1 MKRTKTAG
9 ILAVAA
15 SLSLVIAGCASTSTS
30 SEAPAATEA
39 AAPVEAAPSE
49 AAPSEAAPTAAA
61 ECTEPIIIGSAM
73 AQTGFMSPFD
83 VPALDTARIAI
94 DKANAEGGVLG
105 CQLELVAVDGETNPD
120 KGAQIATDLISQGAK
135 MLLVTCD
142 YDINA
147 KASQV
152 AQDAGVLVIAP
163 CVGDTIM
170 GPDAGL
176 TLGFSLGSAVPGE
189 AAIMAEYAFEKFG
202 PNAALFKDMSIK
214 YTQNQCKVFEER
226 WTQLGGKV
234 VSAPEFSQTP
244 EGTLAAPVTAQVK
257 EIKDSKPDVV
267 ALCSYPG
274 GGAEAAAALRAGGVK
289 APVIS
294 GFGMDGAFW
303 LGAVPDLSDFY
314 FVTYASVFGDDPNP
328 KVAELLA
335 AYKELTGS
343 DAATSGLVTGA
354 SSIEAFKLAAEQAG
368 STDGAALAAALEA
381 FSEVDLTAGPTS
393 FSPELHVNVTRPM
406 AVMQVQKGKHAF
418 IEYRAAEQPILN

>member
-1 MKRTKTAG
+1 MKNRRAAG

-15 SLSLVIAGCASTSTS
+15 SLSLVLAGCASTTDSAEETTA
-30 SEAPAATEA
+30 ETTAAETATEEVA
-39 AAPVEAAPSE
+39 EEVAE
-49 AAPSEAAPTAAA
+49 
-61 ECTEPIIIGSAM
+61 ECTEPILIGSAM

-94 DKANAEGGVLG
+94 DATNAAGGVLG
-105 CQLELVAVDGETNPD
+105 CQLELIEVDGESNPD
-120 KGAQIATDLISQGAK
+120 KGAQIATDLIDQGAQL
-135 MLLVTCD
+135 MLVTCD

-189 AAIMAEYAFEKFG
+189 AAIMAEWAFEEFG
-202 PNAALFKDMSIK
+202 PKASLFKDMSIK

-226 WTQLGGKV
+226 WTQLGGEI
-234 VSAPEFSQTP
+234 VSAPEFSQTQQ
-244 EGTLAAPVTAQVK
+244 GSLAAPVTAQVK
-257 EIKDSKPDVV
+257 EIKDSNPDVV

-274 GGAEAAAALRAGGVK
+274 GGAEAAAALRAGGVET
-289 APVIS
+289 PVVS

-303 LGAVPDLSDFY
+303 LGAVPDLSNFY

-328 KVAELLA
+328 KVTELLS
-335 AYKELTGS
+335 AYKVLTGS

-354 SSIEAFKLAAEQAG
+354 SSIEAFALAAEQAG
-368 STDGAALAAALEA
+368 STNGADLAAALET
-381 FSEVDLTAGPTS
+381 FNNVDLTAGPTS
-393 FSPELHVNVTRPM
+393 FSPQLHVNVTRPM
-406 AVMQVQKGKHAF
+406 AVMQVQDGSHSF
-418 IEYRAAEQPILN
+418 IEYRTAEQPILN

>member
-1 MKRTKTAG
+1 MKNRRAAG

-15 SLSLVIAGCASTSTS
+15 SLSLVLAGCASTTDSAEETTA
-30 SEAPAATEA
+30 ETTAAETATEEVA
-39 AAPVEAAPSE
+39 EEVAE
-49 AAPSEAAPTAAA
+49 
-61 ECTEPIIIGSAM
+61 ECTEPILIGSAM

-94 DKANAEGGVLG
+94 DATNAAGGVLG
-105 CQLELVAVDGETNPD
+105 CQLELIEVDGETNPD
-120 KGAQIATDLISQGAK
+120 KGAQIATDLIDQGAQL
-135 MLLVTCD
+135 MLVTCD

-189 AAIMAEYAFEKFG
+189 AAIMAEAAFEEFG
-202 PNAALFKDMSIK
+202 PKASLFKDMSIK

-226 WTQLGGKV
+226 WIQLGGEI

-244 EGTLAAPVTAQVK
+244 EGSLAAPVTAQVK
-257 EIKDSKPDVV
+257 EIKDSNPDVV

-274 GGAEAAAALRAGGVK
+274 GGAEAAAALRAGGVET
-289 APVIS
+289 PVVS

-303 LGAVPDLSDFY
+303 LGAVPDLSNFY

-328 KVAELLA
+328 KVAELLS
-335 AYKELTGS
+335 AYKDLTGN

-354 SSIEAFKLAAEQAG
+354 SSIEAFALAAEQAG
-368 STDGAALAAALEA
+368 STNGADLAAALEA
-381 FSEVDLTAGPTS
+381 FDNVDLTAGPTS
-393 FSPELHVNVTRPM
+393 FSPQLHVNVTRPM
-406 AVMQVQKGKHAF
+406 ALMQVQDGSHSF

>member
-1 MKRTKTAG
+1 MKNRRAAG

-15 SLSLVIAGCASTSTS
+15 SLSLVLAGCASTTDSAEET
-30 SEAPAATEA
+30 
-39 AAPVEAAPSE
+39 
-49 AAPSEAAPTAAA
+49 TAETTAEEVA
-61 ECTEPIIIGSAM
+61 EECTEPILVGSAM

-94 DKANAEGGVLG
+94 DATNAAGGVLG
-105 CQLELVAVDGETNPD
+105 CQLELIEVDGETDPD
-120 KGAQIATDLISQGAK
+120 KGAQIATDLIDQGAQL
-135 MLLVTCD
+135 LLVTCD

-189 AAIMAEYAFEKFG
+189 AAIMAEWAFAEFG
-202 PNAALFKDMSIK
+202 PKASLFKDMSIK

-226 WTQLGGKV
+226 WTQLGGEI

-244 EGTLAAPVTAQVK
+244 EGSLAAPVTAQVK
-257 EIKDSKPDVV
+257 EIKDSNPDVV

-274 GGAEAAAALRAGGVK
+274 GGAEAAAALRAGGVET
-289 APVIS
+289 PVVS

-328 KVAELLA
+328 KVTELLA
-335 AYKELTGS
+335 AYKDLTGS

-354 SSIEAFKLAAEQAG
+354 SSIEAFALAAEQAG
-368 STDGAALAAALEA
+368 STNGADLAAALEA
-381 FSEVDLTAGPTS
+381 FDNVDLTAGPTS

-406 AVMQVQKGKHAF
+406 AIMQVQDGAHSF

>member
-1 MKRTKTAG
+1 MKNRRAAG

-15 SLSLVIAGCASTSTS
+15 SLSLVLAGCASTTDSAEETTA
-30 SEAPAATEA
+30 ETTAAETATEEVA
-39 AAPVEAAPSE
+39 EEVAE
-49 AAPSEAAPTAAA
+49 
-61 ECTEPIIIGSAM
+61 ECTEPILIGSAM

-94 DKANAEGGVLG
+94 DATNAAGGVLG
-105 CQLELVAVDGETNPD
+105 CQLELIEVDGETDPD
-120 KGAQIATDLISQGAK
+120 KGAQIATDLIDQGAQL
-135 MLLVTCD
+135 MLVTCD

-189 AAIMAEYAFEKFG
+189 AAIMAEWAFEEFG
-202 PNAALFKDMSIK
+202 PKASLFKDMSIK

-226 WTQLGGKV
+226 WTQLGGEI
-234 VSAPEFSQTP
+234 VSAPEFSQTQQ
-244 EGTLAAPVTAQVK
+244 GSLAAPVTAQVK
-257 EIKDSKPDVV
+257 EIKDSNPDVV

-274 GGAEAAAALRAGGVK
+274 GGAEAAAALRAGGVET
-289 APVIS
+289 PVVS

-303 LGAVPDLSDFY
+303 LGAVPDLSNFY

-328 KVAELLA
+328 KVTELLS
-335 AYKELTGS
+335 AYKGLTGN

-354 SSIEAFKLAAEQAG
+354 SSIEAFALAAEQAG
-368 STDGAALAAALEA
+368 STNGADLAAALEA
-381 FSEVDLTAGPTS
+381 FDNVDLTAGPTS

-406 AVMQVQKGKHAF
+406 AVMQVQDGAHSF

>member
-1 MKRTKTAG
+1 MKNRRAAG

-15 SLSLVIAGCASTSTS
+15 SLSLVLAGCASTTDSAEETTA
-30 SEAPAATEA
+30 ETTAAETATEEVA
-39 AAPVEAAPSE
+39 EEVAE
-49 AAPSEAAPTAAA
+49 
-61 ECTEPIIIGSAM
+61 ECTEPILIGSAM

-94 DKANAEGGVLG
+94 DATNAAGGVLG
-105 CQLELVAVDGETNPD
+105 CQLELIEVDGESNPD
-120 KGAQIATDLISQGAK
+120 KGAQIATDLIDQGAQL
-135 MLLVTCD
+135 MLVTCD

-189 AAIMAEYAFEKFG
+189 AAIMAEWAFEEFG
-202 PNAALFKDMSIK
+202 PKASLFKDMSIK

-226 WTQLGGKV
+226 WTQLGGEI
-234 VSAPEFSQTP
+234 VSAPEFSQTQQ
-244 EGTLAAPVTAQVK
+244 GSLAAPVTAQVK
-257 EIKDSKPDVV
+257 EIKDSNPDVV

-274 GGAEAAAALRAGGVK
+274 GGAEAAAALRAGGVET
-289 APVIS
+289 PVVS

-328 KVAELLA
+328 KVTELLS
-335 AYKELTGS
+335 AYKGLTGN

-354 SSIEAFKLAAEQAG
+354 SSIEAFALAAEQAG
-368 STDGAALAAALEA
+368 STNGADLAAALET
-381 FSEVDLTAGPTS
+381 FNNVDLTAGPTS
-393 FSPELHVNVTRPM
+393 FSPQLHVNVTRPM
-406 AVMQVQKGKHAF
+406 AVMQVQDGSHSF
-418 IEYRAAEQPILN
+418 IEYRTAEQPILN

>member
-1 MKRTKTAG
+1 MKNRRAAG

-15 SLSLVIAGCASTSTS
+15 SLSLVLAGCASTTDSAEETTA
-30 SEAPAATEA
+30 ETTAAETATEEVA
-39 AAPVEAAPSE
+39 EEVAE
-49 AAPSEAAPTAAA
+49 
-61 ECTEPIIIGSAM
+61 ECTEPILIGSAM

-94 DKANAEGGVLG
+94 DATNAAGGVLG
-105 CQLELVAVDGETNPD
+105 CQLELIEVDGESNPD
-120 KGAQIATDLISQGAK
+120 KGAQIATDLIDQGAQL
-135 MLLVTCD
+135 MLVTCD

-189 AAIMAEYAFEKFG
+189 AAIMAEWAFEEFG
-202 PNAALFKDMSIK
+202 PKASLFKDMSIK

-226 WTQLGGKV
+226 WTQLGGEI

-244 EGTLAAPVTAQVK
+244 EGSLAAPVTAQVK
-257 EIKDSKPDVV
+257 EIKDSNPDVV

-274 GGAEAAAALRAGGVK
+274 GGAEALAALRAGGVET
-289 APVIS
+289 PVVS

-303 LGAVPDLSDFY
+303 LGAVPDLSNFY

-328 KVAELLA
+328 KVTELLS
-335 AYKELTGS
+335 AYKGLTGN

-354 SSIEAFKLAAEQAG
+354 SSIEAFALAAEQAG
-368 STDGAALAAALEA
+368 STNGADLAAALEA
-381 FSEVDLTAGPTS
+381 FDNVDLTAGPTS
-393 FSPELHVNVTRPM
+393 FSPQLHVNVTRPM
-406 AVMQVQKGKHAF
+406 ALMQVQDGSHSF

>member
-1 MKRTKTAG
+1 MKNRRAAG

-15 SLSLVIAGCASTSTS
+15 SLSLVLAGCASTTDSAEETTA
-30 SEAPAATEA
+30 ETTAAETATEEVA
-39 AAPVEAAPSE
+39 EEVAE
-49 AAPSEAAPTAAA
+49 
-61 ECTEPIIIGSAM
+61 ECTEPILIGSAM

-94 DKANAEGGVLG
+94 DATNAAGGVLG
-105 CQLELVAVDGETNPD
+105 CQLELIEVDGETDPD
-120 KGAQIATDLISQGAK
+120 KGAQIATDLIDQGAQL
-135 MLLVTCD
+135 MLVTCD

-189 AAIMAEYAFEKFG
+189 AAIMAEWAFEEFG
-202 PNAALFKDMSIK
+202 PKASLFKDMSIK

-226 WTQLGGKV
+226 WTQLGGEI
-234 VSAPEFSQTP
+234 VSAPEFSQTQQ
-244 EGTLAAPVTAQVK
+244 GSLAAPVTAQVK
-257 EIKDSKPDVV
+257 EIKDSNPDVV

-274 GGAEAAAALRAGGVK
+274 GGAEAAAALRAGGVET
-289 APVIS
+289 PVVS

-303 LGAVPDLSDFY
+303 LGAVPDLSNFY

-328 KVAELLA
+328 KVTELLS
-335 AYKELTGS
+335 AYKGLTGN

-354 SSIEAFKLAAEQAG
+354 SSIEAFALAAEQAG
-368 STDGAALAAALEA
+368 STNGADLAAALET
-381 FSEVDLTAGPTS
+381 FNNVDLTAGPTS
-393 FSPELHVNVTRPM
+393 FSPQLHVNVTRPM
-406 AVMQVQKGKHAF
+406 AVMQVQDGSHSF

>member
-1 MKRTKTAG
+1 MKNRRAAG

-15 SLSLVIAGCASTSTS
+15 SLSLVLAGCASTTDSAEETTA
-30 SEAPAATEA
+30 ETTAAETATEEVA
-39 AAPVEAAPSE
+39 EEVAE
-49 AAPSEAAPTAAA
+49 
-61 ECTEPIIIGSAM
+61 ECTEPILIGSAM

-94 DKANAEGGVLG
+94 DATNAAGGVLG
-105 CQLELVAVDGETNPD
+105 CQLELIEVDGESNPD
-120 KGAQIATDLISQGAK
+120 KGAQIATDLIDQGAQL
-135 MLLVTCD
+135 MLVTCD

-189 AAIMAEYAFEKFG
+189 AAIMAEWAFEEFG
-202 PNAALFKDMSIK
+202 PKASLFKDMSIK

-226 WTQLGGKV
+226 WTQLGGEI
-234 VSAPEFSQTP
+234 VSAPEFSQTQQ
-244 EGTLAAPVTAQVK
+244 GSLAAPVTAQVK
-257 EIKDSKPDVV
+257 EIKDSNPDVV

-274 GGAEAAAALRAGGVK
+274 GGAEAAAALRAGGVET
-289 APVIS
+289 PVVS

-328 KVAELLA
+328 KVTELLS
-335 AYKELTGS
+335 AYKSLTGT

-354 SSIEAFKLAAEQAG
+354 SSIEAFALAAEQAG
-368 STDGAALAAALEA
+368 STNGADLAAALEA
-381 FSEVDLTAGPTS
+381 FDNVELTAGPTS
-393 FSPELHVNVTRPM
+393 FSPQLHVNVTRPM
-406 AVMQVQKGKHAF
+406 AVMQVQDGSHSF
-418 IEYRAAEQPILN
+418 IEYRTAEQPILN

>member
-1 MKRTKTAG
+1 MKNRRAAG

-15 SLSLVIAGCASTSTS
+15 SLSLVLAGCASTTDSAEETTA
-30 SEAPAATEA
+30 ETTAAETATEEV
-39 AAPVEAAPSE
+39 VEEVAE
-49 AAPSEAAPTAAA
+49 
-61 ECTEPIIIGSAM
+61 ECTEPILIGSAM

-94 DKANAEGGVLG
+94 DATNAAGGVLG
-105 CQLELVAVDGETNPD
+105 CQLELIEVDGETNPD
-120 KGAQIATDLISQGAK
+120 KGAQIATDLIDQGAQL
-135 MLLVTCD
+135 MLVTCD

-189 AAIMAEYAFEKFG
+189 AAIMAEWAFEEFG
-202 PNAALFKDMSIK
+202 PKASLFKDMSIK

-226 WTQLGGKV
+226 WIQLGGEI

-244 EGTLAAPVTAQVK
+244 EGSLAAPVTAQVK
-257 EIKDSKPDVV
+257 EIKDSNPDVV

-274 GGAEAAAALRAGGVK
+274 GGAEAAAALRAGGVET
-289 APVIS
+289 PVVS

-303 LGAVPDLSDFY
+303 LGAVPDLSNFY

-328 KVAELLA
+328 KVAELLS
-335 AYKELTGS
+335 AYKGLTGN

-354 SSIEAFKLAAEQAG
+354 SSIEAFALAAEQAG
-368 STDGAALAAALEA
+368 STNGADLAAALEA
-381 FSEVDLTAGPTS
+381 FDNVDLTAGPTS
-393 FSPELHVNVTRPM
+393 FSPQLHVNVTRPM
-406 AVMQVQKGKHAF
+406 AVMQVQDGSHSF